1 MLVKL
6 KKALSQIKP
15 TEMQREKIYGD
26 ILDKLERLSEG
37 PPEKKKETNIF
48 MKKRK
53 MITSA
58 AAAAAAIAV
67 VGGTVYAVSPEVRET
82 VNEFLGINRQS
93 TEEYY
98 EIQNAWGN
106 SSAGIEV
113 IGDALTVTEND
124 FTEFAEGI
132 RAKLV
137 SVVNNGTSAE
147 LILEFEFDEPVKNY
161 EYILEDVSISAF
173 PKYVPSYS
181 YGLLNASEGNKV
193 YETVR
198 LDDIKNIPEDM
209 TVTIEIKTLDKANS
223 KGMHD
228 TDETCADDP
237 SVKIHG
243 NFSADFKIGTPI
255 KSYSANIEPAEIS
268 WTHYRMGGETA
279 RMEITALKYSPKKIS
294 VDLRML
300 EDCLFIHNDDFGE
313 TQYFNNTQMFCDGIM
328 GDKKAMPLKLK
339 MSDGSLRDVLYSD
352 VSSNAVNN
360 TDKNTVVTHMD
371 RIKASW
377 DIYSDKPTT
386 VTFQLAGIVDY
397 TDVEA
402 IVFCGKEIPITEKDF
417 GTSLDFTE

>member
-1 MLVKL
+1 MSLISTERDIVTSAKIRAEA
-6 KKALSQIKP
+6 KAEHIIPSKN
-15 TEMQREKIYGD
+15 E
-26 ILDKLERLSEG
+26 
-37 PPEKKKETNIF
+37 KETVF
-48 MKKRK
+48 VMKKRK
-53 MITSA
+53 IITSMA
-58 AAAAAAIAV
+58 AAAAAVVI
-67 VGGTVYAVSPEVRET
+67 VGGTVYAASPEVREA
-82 VNEFLGINRQS
+82 VNNILGINRQS

-113 IGDALTVTEND
+113 IGNALTVTEND

-181 YGLLNASEGNKV
+181 YGLLNVTEGNKV

-198 LDDIKNIPEDM
+198 LDYIESIPEDM
-209 TVTIEIKTLDKANS
+209 TITIEIKTLDKANS

-255 KSYSANIEPAEIS
+255 KPYSVNVESAEIS

-279 RMEITALKYSPKKIS
+279 HMEISGLKYSPKEIS

-300 EDCLFIHNDDFGE
+300 EDCLVIYSDDIGGL
-313 TQYFNNTQMFCDGIM
+313 QYFNNTQMFCDGIM
-328 GDKKAMPLKLK
+328 GDKEAVPLKLK
-339 MSDGSLRDVLYSD
+339 MSDGSLRDVLYYNVNSY
-352 VSSNAVNN
+352 AVNDI
-360 TDKNTVVTHMD
+360 DKNTLVTDMD
-371 RIKASW
+371 WIKASW

-386 VTFQLAGIVDY
+386 VTFEIAGIIDY

-402 IVFCGKEIPITEKDF
+402 IVFCGVEIPVTEKKF
-417 GTSLDFTE
+417 

>member
-1 MLVKL
+1 MKL
-6 KKALSQIKP
+6 KGALSQIRP
-15 TEMQREKIYGD
+15 TEEQREKIYGD
-26 ILDKLERLSEG
+26 ILNKLSER
-37 PPEKKKETNIF
+37 PLEKEKKETKIV
-48 MKKRK
+48 MKRRK
-53 MITSA
+53 LATYVVA
-58 AAAAAAIAV
+58 AAAAVAV
-67 VGGTVYAVSPEVRET
+67 AGGSVYAVSPEVRES
-82 VNEFLGINRQS
+82 VNNILGINRQS

-137 SVVNNGTSAE
+137 GVVNNGTSAE

-173 PKYVPSYS
+173 PKYLHSYS
-181 YGLLNASEGNKV
+181 YGLLNATEGNKV

-198 LDDIKNIPEDM
+198 LEDIENIPKDM
-209 TVTIEIKTLDKANS
+209 TITIEIKTLDKANS

-300 EDCLFIHNDDFGE
+300 EDFLVIHNDEYGGV
-313 TQYFNNTQMFCDGIM
+313 QYFNNTQMFCDSIM
-328 GDKKAMPLKLK
+328 GNEKAMPLKLK
-339 MSDGSLRDVLYSD
+339 MSDGSLKDVLYYNVD
-352 VSSNAVNN
+352 SNAVNDI
-360 TDKNTVVTHMD
+360 DKNTLVTDMD
-371 RIKASW
+371 WIKASW

-386 VTFQLAGIVDY
+386 VTFEIAGIVDY

-402 IVFCGKEIPITEKDF
+402 IVFCGKEFPITERNF
-417 GTSLDFTE
+417 GINAALS

>member
-1 MLVKL
+1 M
-6 KKALSQIKP
+6 SQIRP
-15 TEMQREKIYGD
+15 TEEQKEKIYGD
-26 ILDKLERLSEG
+26 ILNKLSERL
-37 PPEKKKETNIF
+37 PEREKKETNII
-48 MKKRK
+48 MKRRK
-53 MITSA
+53 IITSVA
-58 AAAAAAIAV
+58 AAAAAVAIA
-67 VGGTVYAVSPEVRET
+67 GGSVYAVSPEVREA
-82 VNEFLGINRQS
+82 VNNILGINRQS

-132 RAKLV
+132 RAKLA

-147 LILEFEFDEPVKNY
+147 LILEFEFDEPVKDY

-173 PKYVPSYS
+173 PKYVHSYS
-181 YGLLNASEGNKV
+181 YGLLNASDGSKV

-198 LDDIKNIPEDM
+198 LDDIENIPKDM
-209 TVTIEIKTLDKANS
+209 TITIEIKTLDKANS
-223 KGMHD
+223 QGMHD

-255 KSYSANIEPAEIS
+255 KPYSANVEPAEIS
-268 WTHYRMGGETA
+268 WTHYRMGRETA
-279 RMEITALKYSPKKIS
+279 HMEITALKYSPKEIC

-300 EDCLFIHNDDFGE
+300 EDCLVIHNDDFGG

-328 GDKKAMPLKLK
+328 GGEAVPLKLK
-339 MSDGSLRDVLYSD
+339 MSDGSLKDVMYYNVD
-352 VSSNAVNN
+352 SNAVNDI
-360 TDKNTVVTHMD
+360 DKNTLVTDMD
-371 RIKASW
+371 WIKASW

-386 VTFQLAGIVDY
+386 VTFELAGIVEY

-402 IVFCGKEIPITEKDF
+402 IVFCGKEFPITERDF
-417 GTSLDFTE
+417 GTSPVINE

>member
-1 MLVKL
+1 MRL
-6 KKALSQIKP
+6 KRALSQIRP
-15 TEMQREKIYGD
+15 TGNQREKIYGD
-26 ILDKLERLSEG
+26 ILDKLEKL
-37 PPEKKKETNIF
+37 PEESPENEKETRFI
-48 MKKRK
+48 MKKGK
-53 MITSA
+53 IFTSMA
-58 AAAAAAIAV
+58 AALAAVVI
-67 VGGTVYAVSPEVRET
+67 VGGTVYAASPEVRET
-82 VNEFLGINRQS
+82 VNNILGINRQS

-137 SVVNNGTSAE
+137 SVVNCGSFAE
-147 LILEFEFDEPVKNY
+147 VLLEFEFDEPVKDY
-161 EYILEDVSISAF
+161 EYILEDVSISAY
-173 PKYVPSYS
+173 PKYLPSYS
-181 YGLLNASEGNKV
+181 YGLLNATEGNKV

-198 LDDIKNIPEDM
+198 LDDIKNIPKDM
-209 TVTIEIKTLDKANS
+209 TITIEIKTLDKANS

-243 NFSADFKIGTPI
+243 NFSADFSLGTPI
-255 KSYSANIEPAEIS
+255 KPYSASVEPAEIS

-279 RMEITALKYSPKKIS
+279 RMEITALKYSPKEIN

-300 EDCLFIHNDDFGE
+300 EDCLVIYNDDFGGV
-313 TQYFNNTQMFCDGIM
+313 QYFNNTQMFYDGVM
-328 GDKKAMPLKLK
+328 GGKKAMPLKLK
-339 MSDGSLRDVLYSD
+339 MSDGSLRDVWYSD

-360 TDKNTVVTHMD
+360 IDKNTLVTDMD
-371 RIKASW
+371 WIKASW
-377 DIYSDKPTT
+377 DIYSDKPTA
-386 VTFQLAGIVDY
+386 VTFQLMGIVDY

-402 IVFCGKEIPITEKDF
+402 IVFCGVEIPIAEKNF
-417 GTSLDFTE
+417 

>member
-1 MLVKL
+1 M
-6 KKALSQIKP
+6 SQIRP
-15 TEMQREKIYGD
+15 TEEQREKIYGD
-26 ILDKLERLSEG
+26 ILNKLSER
-37 PPEKKKETNIF
+37 PLEKEKKETKIV
-48 MKKRK
+48 MKRRK
-53 MITSA
+53 LATYVVA
-58 AAAAAAIAV
+58 AAAAVAV
-67 VGGTVYAVSPEVRET
+67 AGGSVYAVSPEVRES
-82 VNEFLGINRQS
+82 VNNILGINRQS

-137 SVVNNGTSAE
+137 GVVNNGTSAE

-173 PKYVPSYS
+173 PKYLHSYS
-181 YGLLNASEGNKV
+181 YGLLNATEGNKV

-198 LDDIKNIPEDM
+198 LEDIENIPKDM
-209 TVTIEIKTLDKANS
+209 TITIEIKTLDKANS

-300 EDCLFIHNDDFGE
+300 EDFLVIHNDEYGGV
-313 TQYFNNTQMFCDGIM
+313 QYFNNTQMFCDSIM
-328 GDKKAMPLKLK
+328 GNEKAMPLKLK
-339 MSDGSLRDVLYSD
+339 MSDGSLKDVLYYNVD
-352 VSSNAVNN
+352 SNAVNDI
-360 TDKNTVVTHMD
+360 DKNTLVTDMD
-371 RIKASW
+371 WIKASW

-386 VTFQLAGIVDY
+386 VTFEIAGIVDY

-402 IVFCGKEIPITEKDF
+402 IVFCGKEFPITERNF
-417 GTSLDFTE
+417 GINAALS

>member
-1 MLVKL
+1 M
-6 KKALSQIKP
+6 SQIRP
-15 TEMQREKIYGD
+15 TEEQKEKIYGD
-26 ILDKLERLSEG
+26 ILNKLSER
-37 PPEKKKETNIF
+37 PLEKEKKETKIV
-48 MKKRK
+48 MKRRK
-53 MITSA
+53 IITSA
-58 AAAAAAIAV
+58 AAAAAAVVIA
-67 VGGTVYAVSPEVRET
+67 GGSVYAVSPEVREA
-82 VNEFLGINRQS
+82 VNNILGINRQS

-147 LILEFEFDEPVKNY
+147 LILEFEFDEPVKDY

-173 PKYVPSYS
+173 PKYLPSYS
-181 YGLLNASEGNKV
+181 YGLLNATEGNKV

-198 LDDIKNIPEDM
+198 LDDIENIPKDM
-209 TVTIEIKTLDKANS
+209 TITIEVKTLDKANS

-255 KSYSANIEPAEIS
+255 KPYSASVEPAEIS

-279 RMEITALKYSPKKIS
+279 HMEISGLKYSPKEIS

-300 EDCLFIHNDDFGE
+300 EDCLVIHNGE
-313 TQYFNNTQMFCDGIM
+313 YGGVQYFNNTQMFCDGIM
-328 GDKKAMPLKLK
+328 GDNKAIPAMPLKLK
-339 MSDGSLRDVLYSD
+339 MSDGSLRDVLYYNVD
-352 VSSNAVNN
+352 SNAVNDI
-360 TDKNTVVTHMD
+360 DKNTLVTDMD
-371 RIKASW
+371 WIKASW
-377 DIYSDKPTT
+377 DIYSDKPAT
-386 VTFQLAGIVDY
+386 VTFEIAGIVDY

-402 IVFCGKEIPITEKDF
+402 IVFCGKEFPITERDF
-417 GTSLDFTE
+417 GINAALSE

>member
-1 MLVKL
+1 MK
-6 KKALSQIKP
+6 
-15 TEMQREKIYGD
+15 RRKI
-26 ILDKLERLSEG
+26 IMSAV
-37 PPEKKKETNIF
+37 
-48 MKKRK
+48 
-53 MITSA
+53 A
-58 AAAAAAIAV
+58 AAAAVIIA
-67 VGGTVYAVSPEVRET
+67 GGSVYAVSPEVREA
-82 VNEFLGINRQS
+82 VNNILGINRQS

-147 LILEFEFDEPVKNY
+147 LILEFEFDEPVKDY

-173 PKYVPSYS
+173 PKYLPSYS
-181 YGLLNASEGNKV
+181 YGLLNATEGNKV
-193 YETVR
+193 YETIR
-198 LDDIKNIPEDM
+198 LDDIENIPKDM
-209 TVTIEIKTLDKANS
+209 TITIEVKTLDKANS

-255 KSYSANIEPAEIS
+255 KPYSASVEPAEIS

-279 RMEITALKYSPKKIS
+279 RMEITALKYSPKGIS

-300 EDCLFIHNDDFGE
+300 EDCLVIHNDEYGGV
-313 TQYFNNTQMFCDGIM
+313 QYFNNTQMFCDGIM
-328 GDKKAMPLKLK
+328 GDNKAIPAMPLKLK
-339 MSDGSLRDVLYSD
+339 MSDGSLRDVLYYSVD
-352 VSSNAVNN
+352 SNAVNDI
-360 TDKNTVVTHMD
+360 DKNTLVTDMD
-371 RIKASW
+371 WIKASW
-377 DIYSDKPTT
+377 DIYSDKPAT
-386 VTFQLAGIVDY
+386 VTFEIAGIVDY

-402 IVFCGKEIPITEKDF
+402 IVFCGKEFPITERDF
-417 GTSLDFTE
+417 GISAALSE